1 MGEIKSTLDLVMEK
15 TKHLTQSQEERE
27 QQKLQEVR
35 QRIRGLIQKYQDSLL
50 DQERFALALDKM
62 IKTYDVIANDILLN
76 ELLEDLDVNRDNK
89 PQLAL
94 LKDICN
100 MDITGLESVYDG
112 YMDELKLMT
121 QERNQVLKNDLA
133 EKRSIAGSAVV
144 PNVEMDKIWQANVV
158 KINNQFSQLLIR
170 EKAQIRLNHT

>member
-15 TKHLTQSQEERE
+15 TKHLTQSREERE
-27 QQKLQEVR
+27 QQKLKEAR

-50 DQERFALALDKM
+50 DQDRFAIELDKM

-76 ELLEDLDVNRDNK
+76 ELLDDLDVNRDNK
-89 PQLAL
+89 SQLTL

-100 MDITGLESVYDG
+100 MDITGLESVYAG
-112 YMDELKLMT
+112 YMDELQLMT

-133 EKRSIAGSAVV
+133 EKQSIAGSAVV

-158 KINNQFSQLLIR
+158 EINNKFSQLLIR
-170 EKAQIRLNHT
+170 EKAQISLNPN

>member
-15 TKHLTQSQEERE
+15 TKHLTQSREEKE
-27 QQKLQEVR
+27 QQKLKEAR
-35 QRIRGLIQKYQDSLL
+35 RRIRGLIQKYQDSLL
-50 DQERFALALDKM
+50 DQERFTIELDKM
-62 IKTYDVIANDILLN
+62 IKTYDVIVNDILLN
-76 ELLEDLDVNRDNK
+76 ELLDNLELNRDNK

-100 MDITGLESVYDG
+100 MDIKGLESVYDG

-121 QERNQVLKNDLA
+121 QERNQVLKNNLA
-133 EKRSIAGSAVV
+133 EKQSIAGSAAV

-158 KINNQFSQLLIR
+158 EINNKFSQLLIR
-170 EKAQIRLNHT
+170 EKAQNKLEP

>member
-15 TKHLTQSQEERE
+15 TKHLTQSREEKE
-27 QQKLQEVR
+27 QQKLKEAR

-50 DQERFALALDKM
+50 DQERFAIELDKM
-62 IKTYDVIANDILLN
+62 IKTYDVIVNDILLN
-76 ELLEDLDVNRDNK
+76 ELLDDLDVNRDNK

-100 MDITGLESVYDG
+100 IDITGLESVYGG
-112 YMDELKLMT
+112 YMDELRLMT

-133 EKRSIAGSAVV
+133 EKQLIAGSAVV
-144 PNVEMDKIWQANVV
+144 PNVEKDQVWQASVV
-158 KINNQFSQLLIR
+158 EINNKFSQLLIR
-170 EKAQIRLNHT
+170 KKAQIRVNPD

>member
-15 TKHLTQSQEERE
+15 TKHLTQSREEKE
-27 QQKLQEVR
+27 QQKLKEAR
-35 QRIRGLIQKYQDSLL
+35 RRIRGLIQKYQDSLL
-50 DQERFALALDKM
+50 DQERFTIELDKM
-62 IKTYDVIANDILLN
+62 IKTYDVIVNDILLN
-76 ELLEDLDVNRDNK
+76 ELLDDLELNRDNK

-100 MDITGLESVYDG
+100 MDIKGLESVYDG

-121 QERNQVLKNDLA
+121 QERNQVLKNNLA
-133 EKRSIAGSAVV
+133 EKQSIAGSAVV

-158 KINNQFSQLLIR
+158 EINNKFSQLLIR
-170 EKAQIRLNHT
+170 EKAQISLNPN